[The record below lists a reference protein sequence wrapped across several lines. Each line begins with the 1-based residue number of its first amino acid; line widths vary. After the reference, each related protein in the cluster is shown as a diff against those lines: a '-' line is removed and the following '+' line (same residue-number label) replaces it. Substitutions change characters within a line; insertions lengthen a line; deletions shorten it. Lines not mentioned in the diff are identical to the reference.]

1 MFDGM
6 VRGML
11 AQGQEPGA
19 PADISYPPRISK
31 SIPSILARKALASK
45 LNRTIRRLDYE

>member
-11 AQGQEPGA
+11 AQGLEPGA
-19 PADISYPPRISK
+19 PADTPPQ
-31 SIPSILARKALASK
+31 
-45 LNRTIRRLDYE
+45 RLEVPN